1 MSSPEFFNQMQN
13 EIFTSFVGN
22 IKTYKF
28 TDHLPKNNKQRHM
41 LVGSICAGKSSLLN
55 KQLKLELKT
64 GKGHTTKDIKVVASS
79 STVEIVDTPGISID
93 EFNLY
98 EM

>member
-1 MSSPEFFNQMQN
+1 
-13 EIFTSFVGN
+13 
-22 IKTYKF
+22 
-28 TDHLPKNNKQRHM
+28 M
-41 LVGSICAGKSSLLN
+41 LVGSVCAGKSSLLN

>member
-1 MSSPEFFNQMQN
+1 ML
-13 EIFTSFVGN
+13 IGN
-22 IKTYKF
+22 I
-28 TDHLPKNNKQRHM
+28 
-41 LVGSICAGKSSLLN
+41 SAGKSSLLN

-64 GKGHTTKDIKVVASS
+64 GKGHTTKEIKIVVSS
-79 STVEIVDTPGISID
+79 STVEIIDTPGISID

>member
-1 MSSPEFFNQMQN
+1 ML
-13 EIFTSFVGN
+13 IGN
-22 IKTYKF
+22 I
-28 TDHLPKNNKQRHM
+28 
-41 LVGSICAGKSSLLN
+41 SAGKSSLLN

-64 GKGHTTKDIKVVASS
+64 GKGHTTKEIKIVASS
-79 STVEIVDTPGISID
+79 STVEIIDTPGISID